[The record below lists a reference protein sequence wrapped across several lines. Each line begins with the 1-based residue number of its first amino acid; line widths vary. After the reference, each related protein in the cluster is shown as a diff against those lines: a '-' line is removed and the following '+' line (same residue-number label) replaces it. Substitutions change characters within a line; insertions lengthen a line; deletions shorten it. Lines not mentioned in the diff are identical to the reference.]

1 MPELSA
7 LLASVDAARDEIVAL
22 LQDLVR
28 LPTVNAGARPDT
40 GDESLAAPLLS
51 ARLDEAGIPYETL
64 FVTPGRANILARV
77 GQPGGKRM
85 LLMSHTDV
93 VPVEDESLW
102 EHPPF
107 SGTIDKGRVYGRGA
121 SDEKGDVVAHGMAFI
136 LLKRLGVNLGGELI
150 YMVNADEESGGRWG
164 AGWMADNHADK
175 IGC

>member
-51 ARLDEAGIPYETL
+51 ARLDAAGIPYETI
-64 FVTPGRANILARV
+64 FVTPGRANILARI
-77 GQPGGKRM
+77 GQGGGKRL

-107 SGTIDKGRVYGRGA
+107 SGTLDRGRIYGRGA
-121 SDEKGDVVAHGMAFI
+121 DDDKGDVVAHLMAMV
-136 LLKRLGVNLGGELI
+136 LLQRAGVALNGEAL
-150 YMVNADEESGGRWG
+150 YLAAADEESVGNG
-164 AGWMADNHADK
+164 ALVDWRRS
-175 IGC
+175 IRTSCV